1 MPQEDEIEDVLIR
14 PLGRVL
20 KMVGSSIAEAQRS
33 LDENSIA
40 TQKMID
46 LAIENGEIDYD
57 IQAPW
62 YHFPDTAIELKMAL
76 SMTDKKEIDKKG
88 KVRGYVPVMLAA
100 PLNATYKNTYD
111 YDVQGSSQ
119 LKAKIVSIPP
129 ATRISE

>member
-1 MPQEDEIEDVLIR
+1 MSQEDEIEDVLIR
-14 PLGRVL
+14 PLGSVL
-20 KMVGSSIAEAQRS
+20 RMVGSSIAEAQRA

-46 LAIENGEIDYD
+46 LAIKSGEIDYD

-62 YHFPDTAIELKMAL
+62 YHLPDTVIELKMSL
-76 SMTDKKEIDKKG
+76 SMTDKKEIDKNG
-88 KVRGYVPVMLAA
+88 KVRGYMPVMLAA
-100 PLNATYKNTYD
+100 PLNATYKNTYN

-129 ATRISE
+129 ATKISE